1 MAITWDFSPTLFTI
15 GSIEIRWYG
24 LLFSI
29 AFYTSYALMKY
40 MLKLENKPTNKL
52 DSLSIYLIMG
62 TVIGARLGHCFFYEP
77 QYYLQNPL
85 EILAIWKGG
94 LASHGGMLGVLIA
107 TFFFVKRNNEYGYV
121 GTLDKLSVISA
132 SSAVLIR
139 IGNLFNSEIYGKPTG
154 SDFGVIFTAVDD
166 LPRHP
171 TQIYEAFCYLVIFI
185 TLLILT
191 KRKTFTQPGKYL
203 GLFLVSTFSAR
214 FFIEYFKVNQSLFEN
229 GMMLNMGQILSIVPI
244 LVGCYF
250 LVRK

>member
-52 DSLSIYLIMG
+52 DTFSIYLILG

-77 QYYLQNPL
+77 QYYLQNLL
-85 EILAIWKGG
+85 EIFAIWKGG
-94 LASHGGMLGVLIA
+94 LASHGGMLGILFA
-107 TFFFVKRNNEYGYV
+107 TWMFTKKNKEYGYI

-139 IGNLFNSEIYGKPTG
+139 LGNLFNSEIYGKPTG
-154 SDFGVIFTAVDD
+154 TDYGVIFTAVDE

-171 TQIYEAFCYLVIFI
+171 TQIYEAFTYFLIFI
-185 TLLILT
+185 VLLFLT
-191 KRKTFTQPGKYL
+191 KRKTFETPGKYL

-229 GMMLNMGQILSIVPI
+229 GMMFNMGQLLSIVPI
-244 LVGCYF
+244 LFGCYF
-250 LVRK
+250 LIRK

>member
-40 MLKLENKPTNKL
+40 LLKLENKPTNKL
-52 DSLSIYLIMG
+52 DTFSIYLILG

-77 QYYLQNPL
+77 QYYLQNPI
-85 EILAIWKGG
+85 EIFAIWKGG
-94 LASHGGMLGVLIA
+94 LASHGGMLGILLA
-107 TFFFVKRNNEYGYV
+107 AWLFTKRNTEYGYIA
-121 GTLDKLSVISA
+121 TLDKLSVISA

-139 IGNLFNSEIYGKPTG
+139 VGNLFNSEIYGKPTG
-154 SDFGVIFTAVDD
+154 TNFGVIFTAVDE

-171 TQIYEAFCYLVIFI
+171 TQLYEAISYLLIFI
-185 TLLILT
+185 VLLFLI
-191 KRKTFTQPGKYL
+191 KRKSFQTPGKYL

-214 FFIEYFKVNQSLFEN
+214 FVIEYFKVNQSLFEN
-229 GMMLNMGQILSIVPI
+229 GMMFNMGQILSIVPI
-244 LVGCYF
+244 LFGCYF